1 MDAALQTRARKQARP
16 RTSGASLA
24 LLGALVLVLFVMV
37 AMTLAGFRFLI
48 VRSGSMEPAI
58 GTGDVVVVK
67 TVRPAEVSTGQVV
80 TFRDATRDDHLVT
93 HRVVRVVR
101 VDGRYD
107 FVTRGDANTAEER
120 WSVGA
125 GGSIGAVRATI
136 PMIGYP
142 LNWLG
147 SAAVRVWLLIAGSVL
162 VGGALLRRVWRG

>member
-1 MDAALQTRARKQARP
+1 MDTALETRARKQAGP
-16 RTSGASLA
+16 RTSGASLV
-24 LLGALVLVLFVMV
+24 LLGALVLVLFLMV

-67 TVRPAEVSTGQVV
+67 TVRPAEVSAGQVV
-80 TFRDATRDDHLVT
+80 TFRDATREDHLVT
-93 HRVVRVVR
+93 HRVVSVAR

-107 FVTRGDANTAEER
+107 FVTRGDANTGEER
-120 WSVGA
+120 WSVAA

-136 PMIGYP
+136 PLIGYP

-147 SAAVRVWLLIAGSVL
+147 SASVRVWLLVGGSVL

>member
-1 MDAALQTRARKQARP
+1 MDTALEQQASTKARP
-16 RTSGASLA
+16 RISGASLA
-24 LLGALVLVLFVMV
+24 VLGALVLVLFVMV

-67 TVRPAEVSTGQVV
+67 TVRPAEVSAGQVV
-80 TFRDATRDDHLVT
+80 TFRDATRDHHLVT
-93 HRVVRVVR
+93 HRVASVVR
-101 VDGRYD
+101 VDGRFD

-120 WSVGA
+120 WSVA
-125 GGSIGAVRATI
+125 VGGSIGVVRATI

-147 SAAVRVWLLIAGSVL
+147 SAAVRAWLLVAGSVL
-162 VGGALLRRVWRG
+162 VGGALLRRVWRE